1 MEDLRRVSILVF
13 TKDFEKWIEKF
24 DSVMKIDYTRGV
36 SWIHRDEVMLRNELF
51 QVQLKRRAS
60 ENCRGIAPSV
70 IIVDTEIDYKIE
82 TEILKPLF
90 GHGGSYIRGEN
101 YKLINEPDWDF
112 GELENLIRGIEE

>member
-1 MEDLRRVSILVF
+1 MKDLRRVSILVF

-36 SWIHRDEVMLRNELF
+36 SWIRKDEAMLRNELF
-51 QVQLKRRAS
+51 QVQLKNRVS

-70 IIVDTEIDYKIE
+70 IIVDMEIDYRIE
-82 TEILKPLF
+82 GEILRPLF

-101 YKLINEPDWDF
+101 YQLINEPDWDF
-112 GELENLIRGIEE
+112 GVFEDLIGGLKE